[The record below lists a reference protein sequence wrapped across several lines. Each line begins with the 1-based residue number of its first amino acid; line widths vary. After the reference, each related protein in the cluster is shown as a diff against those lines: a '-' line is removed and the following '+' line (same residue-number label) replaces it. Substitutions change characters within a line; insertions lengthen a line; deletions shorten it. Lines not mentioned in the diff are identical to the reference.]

1 MKPVFSD
8 SQLSV
13 LIRMQDQLN
22 KRTIGDDWVNGK
34 QDFLLA
40 AGIEAAEAIDHHGWK
55 WWKANTPDMDQLRME
70 LVDILHFVLSDA
82 IRCELTDELYREFPT
97 LASHKNLLFTLKR
110 LAGECFNDMDLNQV
124 VYFLYAAFKAAGMS
138 SDEIFKLYVGK
149 NVLNAFRQNNGY
161 KEGTYIK
168 VWSGKEDNE
177 YLTQILETADIQSP
191 TIDDDVYRALTAAY
205 EIYA

>member
-22 KRTIGDDWVNGK
+22 KRTIGDDWVDEE

-40 AGIEAAEAIDHHGWK
+40 AGMEAAEAIDHHGWK
-55 WWKANTPDMDQLRME
+55 WWKAGTPDMDQLRME
-70 LVDILHFVLSDA
+70 LVDILHFVLSDT
-82 IRCELTDELYREFPT
+82 IRIDLTDELYRDFPV
-97 LASHKNLLFTLKR
+97 LALHKNLPYILKR
-110 LAGECFNDMDLNQV
+110 LAAECFADSDLNQV

-177 YLTQILETADIQSP
+177 YLTQILETTNIQSP
-191 TIDDDVYRALTAAY
+191 TVDDDVYRALTASY

>member
-13 LIRMQDQLN
+13 LIRMQDNLN
-22 KRTIGDDWVNGK
+22 KRTIGDDWVNGD
-34 QDFLLA
+34 QNFLLA
-40 AGIEAAEAIDHHGWK
+40 AGMEAAEAIDHHGWK
-55 WWKANTPDMDQLRME
+55 WWKASTPDMDQLRME
-70 LVDILHFVLSDA
+70 LVDILHFVLSDT
-82 IRCELTDELYREFPT
+82 IRHDMTDTLYRDFPT
-97 LASHKNLLFTLKR
+97 LPANSNLLIILTR
-110 LAGECFNDMDLNQV
+110 LAGECFDDVDLDQV
-124 VYFLYAAFKAAGMS
+124 VYYLYAAFKAAGMS

-177 YLTQILETADIQSP
+177 YLTQILETTNIQSP
-191 TIDDDVYRALTAAY
+191 TVDDNVYRALTAAY
-205 EIYA
+205 KIYA